1 MTPVFNLRYSFFALL
16 LLLPGN
22 YSRLNAQGVSEKKM
36 VTLPAEMVVDKIRG
50 GMLGMMIGN
59 MNGWPYEFKFYG
71 KYGDVETYTPA
82 LPEGAQTDDDTDF
95 EWVYIYNMQKTR
107 NAYLPYNDICAYWKS
122 SINDGIWC
130 ANRYA
135 RYLMDLGIQAPM
147 TGSVVLNPWAA
158 FNVSGQFISES
169 FGLVA
174 PAMPQ
179 TAAKIGL
186 HYTRVAIGYEPAQTT
201 QLFTTMISTAF
212 IESDINKII
221 DAGVASLDPNSII
234 IAVIT
239 DVRKWHSQNP
249 SNPAE
254 TLCLLHN
261 KYVLNDELVRNQN
274 GSVLNTGVIIASF
287 LYGNGNF
294 SETIRHSMNFG
305 YDADCNA
312 ATLGTLMGTL
322 YGHRRLLNEGWN
334 IVDRYKNTKRD
345 KMPMDETIIS
355 FADRVVDVFE
365 MINQQKG
372 GSKRVVNKT
381 VVYNIPGEKP
391 ASVYKLLIYDEE
403 KRILKK
409 DVEKGIISNLLSGKQ
424 QEMARAA
431 YLAISLDMAKD
442 LERKYPK
449 QWKEACYYLSG
460 YWKVIG
466 NIFHSDNFKSL
477 VQLKEKF
484 IAAGF
489 IPMDAAPKTEAIY
502 KDMET
507 WKDPE
512 ILYALVK
519 VPSNK

>member
-1 MTPVFNLRYSFFALL
+1 MKKGIPYCLAFLL
-16 LLLPGN
+16 LLCSSC
-22 YSRLNAQGVSEKKM
+22 SRLIAQNTSEKKM
-36 VTLPAEMVVDKIRG
+36 ITLPAEMVVDKIRG

-71 KYGDVETYTPA
+71 KYGDVKTYIPS

-95 EWVYIYNMQKTR
+95 EWVYIYHMQKTR
-107 NAYLPYNDICAYWKS
+107 NAYLPYNDISNYWKK

-147 TGSVVLNPWAA
+147 TGSVVLNPWSA

-186 HYTRVAIGYEPAQTT
+186 HYTRIAIDYEPAQTT
-201 QLFTTMISTAF
+201 QLFTTMIATAF
-212 IESDINKII
+212 VESDINKIV

-234 IAVIT
+234 LSVIA
-239 DVRKWHSQNP
+239 DVRKWHNQYPNNP
-249 SNPAE
+249 EEA
-254 TLCLLHN
+254 LRLLHE
-261 KYVLNDELVRNQN
+261 KYKLNDELVRNRN

-312 ATLGTLMGTL
+312 ATLGTLMGAL
-322 YGHRRLLNEGWN
+322 YGHRRILNEGWN
-334 IVDRYKNTKRD
+334 IVDRYKNTRRD
-345 KMPMDETIIS
+345 NMPADETIIS
-355 FADRVVDVFE
+355 FADRVIDVFE
-365 MINQQKG
+365 MINQHNG
-372 GSKRVVNKT
+372 GSKTVINKT
-381 VVYNIPGEKP
+381 VVYKISSEKP
-391 ASVYKLLIYDEE
+391 ASVYKLHTLDDE
-403 KRILKK
+403 KLKLK
-409 DVEKGIISNLLSGKQ
+409 FKLNDDILSGLQSGEK

-431 YLAISLDMAKD
+431 YLAISLDMTKD
-442 LERKYPK
+442 VENKYPK
-449 QWKEACYYLSG
+449 QWKDACYNLSG
-460 YWKVIG
+460 YWKVIS
-466 NIFHSDNFKSL
+466 NIFHGDGFKSL
-477 VQLKEKF
+477 VQLREKF

-489 IPMDAAPKTEAIY
+489 IPMNATPKTEAIY

-507 WKDPE
+507 WKDPKK
-512 ILYALVK
+512 LYGSVK
-519 VPSNK
+519 EVSAN

>member
-1 MTPVFNLRYSFFALL
+1 MKKRIIYFLTVFFLL
-16 LLLPGN
+16 CSS
-22 YSRLNAQGVSEKKM
+22 YCRLNAQNTPEKKM
-36 VTLPAEMVVDKIRG
+36 ITLPAEMVVDKIRG

-59 MNGWPYEFKFYG
+59 MNGWPYEFKCYG
-71 KYGDVETYTPA
+71 KYGDVKTYIPA

-107 NAYLPYNDICAYWKS
+107 NAYLPYNDISTYWKN

-135 RYLMDLGIQAPM
+135 RYLMDLGIQPPM
-147 TGSVVLNPWAA
+147 TGSVVLNPWAE

-186 HYTRVAIGYEPAQTT
+186 HYTKVAIDNEPAQTT

-212 IESDINKII
+212 VESDINKIV
-221 DAGVASLDPNSII
+221 DAGVASLDTKSMLISV
-234 IAVIT
+234 IA

-249 SNPAE
+249 DNPTE
-254 TLCLLHN
+254 TLRLIHE
-261 KYVLNDELVRNQN
+261 KYVLDDELVRNQN
-274 GSVLNTGVIIASF
+274 GSVLNTAVIIASF

-312 ATLGTLMGTL
+312 ATLGTLMGTI
-322 YGHRRLLNEGWN
+322 YGHRRILNEGWN
-334 IVDRYKNTKRD
+334 LVDRYKNTKRD

-365 MINQQKG
+365 MVNEENG
-372 GSKRVVNKT
+372 GSKTVENNV
-381 VVYNIPGEKP
+381 VVYKIPIEKP
-391 ASVYKLLIYDEE
+391 ASVYKLLTYDEE
-403 KRILKK
+403 KATLKK
-409 DVEKGIISNLLSGKQ
+409 EVQKSIESNLLSGKK

-431 YLAISLDMAKD
+431 YLAISLDLAKE
-442 LERKYPK
+442 LKKKYPK
-449 QWKEACYYLSG
+449 QWKEACYNLSG

-466 NIFHSDNFKSL
+466 NLFHSDGFKSL

-489 IPMDAAPKTEAIY
+489 IPMNAAPKTEDIY

-507 WKDPE
+507 WKDPKT
-512 ILYALVK
+512 LYK
-519 VPSNK
+519 SIK

>member
-1 MTPVFNLRYSFFALL
+1 MKPRIIYCLAIIFLL
-16 LLLPGN
+16 FSSKGQLK
-22 YSRLNAQGVSEKKM
+22 AQNTSEKKM
-36 VTLPAEMVVDKIRG
+36 ITLPAELVVDKIRG

-71 KYGDVETYTPA
+71 KYGDVKTYVPA

-107 NAYLPYNDICAYWKS
+107 NAYLPYTDINAYWKT

-147 TGSVVLNPWAA
+147 TGSVVLNPWAE
-158 FNVSGQFISES
+158 FNVSGQFICES
-169 FGLVA
+169 FGLIA

-186 HYTRVAIGYEPAQTT
+186 HYTKVAIDNEPAQTT

-212 IESDINKII
+212 VQSDINKIL

-234 IAVIT
+234 IQVIS
-239 DVRKWHSQNP
+239 DVRKWHIQNP
-249 SNPAE
+249 DNPAE
-254 TLCLLHN
+254 ILRLLHE

-312 ATLGTLMGTL
+312 ATLGTLMGTI
-322 YGHRRLLNEGWN
+322 YGHRRILNEGWN
-334 IVDRYKNTKRD
+334 IVNRYKNTKRAN
-345 KMPMDETIIS
+345 MPMDETIIS

-365 MINQQKG
+365 MVNQENG
-372 GSKRVVNKT
+372 GSKTVENNT
-381 VVYNIPGEKP
+381 VVYKISSEKP
-391 ASVYKLLIYDEE
+391 ASVYKLLNLDEE
-403 KRILKK
+403 KLRLKNE
-409 DVEKGIISNLLSGKQ
+409 VEKDIASNLLSGKK
-424 QEMARAA
+424 QEMAQAA
-431 YLAISLDMAKD
+431 YLAVSLDLTKD
-442 LERKYPK
+442 LKKKYPK
-449 QWKEACYYLSG
+449 QWKEACYNLSG

-466 NIFHSDNFKSL
+466 NIFHSDGFKSL

-484 IAAGF
+484 STAGF
-489 IPMDAAPKTEAIY
+489 VPMVAAPKTEDIY
-502 KDMET
+502 KDMEN
-507 WKDPE
+507 WKDPK
-512 ILYALVK
+512 ILYTIVK
-519 VPSNK
+519 GNKKK